1 MSAVV
6 RVPTDAYGRM
16 RVDQLDAMLS
26 EMRADSAHPHGMPLL
41 VNATS
46 GTTVMGA
53 FDDLGAIADVCARH
67 GCWMHV
73 DASWGGPVAF
83 SDTERLRLA
92 GIERSDSVT
101 INPHKLLTV
110 THQCS
115 FLLVRRRR
123 SLATLVIEAGYLF
136 HGPSHDLAIK
146 TLGCGRRGDALKFY
160 LVWLR
165 YGTAGLGAHI
175 ASGME
180 MAKRVLQRVRAEPSL
195 EVGPLAEPLFLQI
208 CFRPAMGS
216 AAAASAAARRLHD
229 TFAARR
235 HYAVDFAP
243 LPSGD
248 YLRFV
253 RRPPAD
259 TDWSCTRGQRK
270 RCFTQLW
277 RRPPL
282 GQPRGATNRRWAPTL
297 QNSTQ
302 HSMIPDIN

>member
-146 TLGCGRRGDALKFY
+146 TLGCGRRGDALKF
-160 LVWLR
+160 LSLI
-165 YGTAGLGAHI
+165 HI
-175 ASGME
+175 
-180 MAKRVLQRVRAEPSL
+180 
-195 EVGPLAEPLFLQI
+195 
-208 CFRPAMGS
+208 
-216 AAAASAAARRLHD
+216 
-229 TFAARR
+229 
-235 HYAVDFAP
+235 
-243 LPSGD
+243 
-248 YLRFV
+248 
-253 RRPPAD
+253 
-259 TDWSCTRGQRK
+259 
-270 RCFTQLW
+270 
-277 RRPPL
+277 
-282 GQPRGATNRRWAPTL
+282 
-297 QNSTQ
+297 
-302 HSMIPDIN
+302 